1 MSNQSSVVGSAIS
14 IGCNMLHI
22 TSQVSRTIID
32 IVDIPIKNSKCKVVN
47 SRPCY
52 SNASRSSVVLLKFIT
67 MLWFYGYK
75 LRTQPIG

>member
-32 IVDIPIKNSKCKVVN
+32 IVDIPIKNSKCKVV
-47 SRPCY
+47 
-52 SNASRSSVVLLKFIT
+52 
-67 MLWFYGYK
+67 K
-75 LRTQPIG
+75 LEPVAKYLNKHIILGIN